1 MGKPG
6 LILSYLITFENRI
19 PNYKPIK
26 TNKKPAPKMSSS
38 PQKRKITDVLTEEPS
53 LSRSGRVRK
62 PKVFYDPSV
71 EAKRRSMPNMET
83 AKLKKPMKAEKIHLD
98 FDITEI
104 KKPEKTTVPPE
115 KVKRDPPVNAA
126 AINARRK
133 TVCAV
138 VYDTEN
144 GCIVCNRSDI
154 KKGRF
159 VDCINCIKRGH
170 FTCLRNHKLYK
181 TADQEHN
188 WQCPACKVCEY
199 CRKSKPSVS
208 ITHDFIGKKL

>member
-1 MGKPG
+1 M
-6 LILSYLITFENRI
+6 
-19 PNYKPIK
+19 
-26 TNKKPAPKMSSS
+26 ASS
-38 PQKRKITDVLTEEPS
+38 PHKRKISDVLTEEPS

-83 AKLKKPMKAEKIHLD
+83 AKSKKSIKVDKIYVES
-98 FDITEI
+98 DIMEI
-104 KKPEKTTVPPE
+104 KKSEKTAAPE
-115 KVKRDPPVNAA
+115 KVKREPCVNAA

-133 TVCAV
+133 TIGAV
-138 VYDTEN
+138 VFDNDN

-199 CRKSKPSVS
+199 CRKAKPSVS
-208 ITHDFIGKKL
+208 II